1 MAWVCDHEPD
11 VANAM
16 AEKTSYL
23 TELIIYKDS
32 PWGVCHY
39 RSLPMATS
47 SISCTGSGCVGRALG
62 WHG

>member
-1 MAWVCDHEPD
+1 MAASFWWGRMAWVCDHEPD

-32 PWGVCHY
+32 PWGRVPLQK
-39 RSLPMATS
+39 SAD
-47 SISCTGSGCVGRALG
+47 GDEFN
-62 WHG
+62 